1 MMKMIIAIVQSKD
14 SSRLRKAFNKS
25 NIRVTQL
32 STTGGFLR
40 EGNATFLIG
49 IEDERVQE
57 VLDVIKQNA
66 ESREQYI
73 TSQMHIDVEGGS
85 AFPVNVK
92 VGGATVFILP
102 VDQFIKF

>member
-1 MMKMIIAIVQSKD
+1 MKMIVAIVQAKD
-14 SSRLRKAFNKS
+14 SSRLRKAFTAES
-25 NIRVTQL
+25 IQVTQL

-49 IEDERVQE
+49 IQDERVQD
-57 VLDVIKQNA
+57 VLNVIKKNA
-66 ESREQYI
+66 KSREQYI
-73 TSQMHIDVEGGS
+73 TSQMHMDVEGGS

-102 VDQFIKF
+102 VDDFIKF

>member
-1 MMKMIIAIVQSKD
+1 MKMIIAIVQSKD
-14 SSRLRKAFNKS
+14 SNRLRKAFNKAD
-25 NIRVTQL
+25 IHVTQL

-57 VLDVIKQNA
+57 VLSLIKKNA
-66 ESREQYI
+66 ESREQYV
-73 TSQMHIDVEGGS
+73 TSQMHMDVEGGS

-92 VGGATVFILP
+92 IGGATVFVLP
-102 VDQFIKF
+102 VEDFIKF

>member
-14 SSRLRKAFNKS
+14 SSRLRKAFNKA

>member
-1 MMKMIIAIVQSKD
+1 MKMIIAIVQSKD
-14 SSRLRKAFNKS
+14 SNRLRKAFNTA

-49 IEDERVQE
+49 IEDDRVQD
-57 VLDVIKQNA
+57 VLEIIKKNA
-66 ESREQYI
+66 ESREQYV

-92 VGGATVFILP
+92 VGGATVFVLP
-102 VDQFIKF
+102 VDNFIKF